1 MSCLYLAV
9 FFCVSVQVGVSFTP
23 LKRIRVP
30 ENYRGPW
37 PWYLTKIEMA
47 ADLWQ
52 KASLVGNEDGMFEL
66 DPVTGFLCAL
76 KPFDREEKANYTIT
90 VIGGNQTMTVNI
102 DVMDENDHTPVL
114 DKSTLHGIVCRGTQA
129 GVSFLHVV
137 ATDGDDPTT
146 ENADLRYRIIQS
158 DESWFHIE
166 PRTGA
171 VSLTEQGVTY
181 LSRSDVS
188 HFRLVVQ
195 VKDLG
200 DRPSGFVASS
210 NLEIVVAENIWSSP
224 SSVSIPENL
233 RGDYP
238 FLISE
243 VLWNSTE
250 VRYELSGSFVGD
262 LFTID
267 KSGNIYVTE
276 ELDWERQSE
285 YQIMVSALNDEGVL
299 YSEPLHIT
307 VIVTDEND
315 NAPVFNQNTYVVEI
329 TEATRK
335 GSLLL
340 ELKAEDADDPSTRN
354 AKIEYNIQSQEP
366 QLPRDGLFHIGK
378 RSGQLTLLDDS
389 LKPNRYTLIVSAT
402 NWAEELG
409 GLRGSCTV
417 IINVKDVNDNP
428 PVFIHNQF
436 LTFIIAED
444 AAPGTTIVTLTAID
458 DDVETVNK
466 AMEFSIASGN
476 EDGTFRIKPDGDENA
491 VTVFLE
497 KDLDYERVQEY
508 RLVVAVKNV
517 VELLGVEYGP
527 NSTASIIISL
537 SNVNEA
543 PVFTEEKYE
552 VQVPEN
558 TLPGALIL
566 NVSAS
571 DPDIHH
577 QAGLRYSIRGD
588 SRNLLSI
595 QEVSGKIQLRQ
606 LMDRE
611 QYGDTY
617 RVSVLAQEAGDGG
630 LSASAE
636 VVIHILD
643 VNDNIPT
650 LIGDYRSEYFCTPK
664 REEQRTIITAF
675 DGDSPENSIPFTFS
689 LPKNAELRSQWM
701 LTAINGTHAYLSM
714 RSHHLDSKVH
724 KVPIIIADSGAKPQS
739 RHVSITVLVC
749 HCNNRAVCKVDVD
762 KMPGMPTLSSALGIL
777 LGTLGAIGI
786 ILIIIFSHL
795 ALSAPRRKAGT
806 TDDIPLKNTI

>member
-1 MSCLYLAV
+1 MSPTFNWLVNQLHKALSSRCTAETRVCRMSCLYLAV
-9 FFCVSVQVGVSFTP
+9 FFCVLVQVGVSFTSV
-23 LKRIRVP
+23 KRIRVP

-47 ADLWQ
+47 ADVWQ
-52 KASLVGNEDGMFEL
+52 KAVLAGNEDGIFEL
-66 DPVTGFLCAL
+66 DPVSGLLCAL

-90 VIGGNQTMTVNI
+90 VIGGNKTVTVNI
-102 DVMDENDHTPVL
+102 DVMDVNDHIPVL
-114 DKSTLHGIVCRGTQA
+114 DQSTLHGIVCRGTRA

-146 ENADLRYRIIQS
+146 ENADLRYKIIQS
-158 DESWFHIE
+158 DGSWFHID

-188 HFRLVVQ
+188 HFRLKVQ

-200 DRPSGFVASS
+200 GRPFAFEDSS
-210 NLEIVVAENIWSSP
+210 NLEIVVAENTWSSP
-224 SSVSIPENL
+224 NPVSIPENL

-238 FLISE
+238 FLISQ

-250 VRYELSGSFVGD
+250 VRYELSGGFVGD

-267 KSGNIYVTE
+267 ESGNIYVTE

-285 YQIMVSALNDEGVL
+285 YQIMVSALNNEGAL
-299 YSEPLHIT
+299 YSEPLNIT
-307 VIVTDEND
+307 VTVTDEND
-315 NAPVFNQNTYVVEI
+315 NAPVFKQDTYVVEI

-335 GSLLL
+335 G
-340 ELKAEDADDPSTRN
+340 
-354 AKIEYNIQSQEP
+354 
-366 QLPRDGLFHIGK
+366 
-378 RSGQLTLLDDS
+378 
-389 LKPNRYTLIVSAT
+389 
-402 NWAEELG
+402 
-409 GLRGSCTV
+409 LRGSCTV
-417 IINVKDVNDNP
+417 VIDVKDVNDNP
-428 PVFIHNQF
+428 PVFILDQV

-444 AAPGTTIVTLTAID
+444 AAPGTTIVTLMAID

-466 AMEFSIASGN
+466 AMEFSIQSGN
-476 EDGTFRIKPDGDENA
+476 EDGTFRIRPDGDKNA

-552 VQVPEN
+552 VQIPEN
-558 TLPGALIL
+558 TPPGALIL

-577 QAGLRYSIRGD
+577 QASLRYSIRGD
-588 SRNLLSI
+588 VRNLLSI
-595 QEVSGKIQLRQ
+595 QEDSGKIKLRQ

-617 RVSVLAQEAGDGG
+617 RVLVLAQEAGDGG

-675 DGDSPENSIPFTFS
+675 DRDSPENSVPFTFT
-689 LPKNAELRSQWM
+689 LPNNAQLRSQWK

-795 ALSAPRRKAGT
+795 ALSAPRHKAGT
-806 TDDIPLKNTI
+806 TDDIPLKSAI